1 MSVWT
6 EYAFTLSVCEVQIS
20 LSEYKRLKS
29 HSKYSQCYLWP
40 MRHSLCRIGKFIN
53 EYFSKLTWVFR
64 SFLSFVFL
72 LIIDNCI
79 TFLLTFRHLRK
90 YRFNFRDMP
99 RSVRKLQ
106 NFASLLRIFVK
117 KTQKMVLNSQLTQ
130 NLQFWSGASEHSDQ
144 PVIFLGQVISWSK
157 K

>member
-117 KTQKMVLNSQLTQ
+117 KTQKMVLNSQINPKSSILVRSLRT
-130 NLQFWSGASEHSDQ
+130 LRPTGYFSRSSDF
-144 PVIFLGQVISWSK
+144 VVK